1 MNRGEVI
8 GLLLETGAVEL
19 RTEPAEW
26 FTWTSGKRAPIYCDN
41 RLLIS
46 HPYARSRVAHAL
58 ADQVRSAY
66 PDAEVVAGTATA
78 AIPWAAW
85 VADVLQRPMVYV
97 RGEAKGHGQAKRVE
111 GRPLQGERV
120 VLVEDLVS
128 LGGSA
133 LSAVGALEDEGGK
146 VVGVQAIFSYGFPDA
161 LRDFKAASVRLQV
174 LTDYDTL
181 IESMDLDEPTARVLL
196 DWRAG

>member
-1 MNRGEVI
+1 MNRREVI
-8 GLLLETGAVEL
+8 GLLLETRAVEL
-19 RTEPAEW
+19 RTEPGDW

-41 RLLIS
+41 RVLIS
-46 HPYARSRVAHAL
+46 YPYARSRVASAL
-58 ADQVRSAY
+58 ADQVRSGF

-78 AIPWAAW
+78 AIPFAAW
-85 VADVLQRPMVYV
+85 VAERLQRPMVYV
-97 RGEAKGHGQAKRVE
+97 RGEVKGHGQAKRVE
-111 GRPLQGERV
+111 GKPLEGERV

-133 LSAVGALEDEGGK
+133 LSAVRALEQEGGK
-146 VVGVQAIFSYGFPDA
+146 VVGVQAIFSYGFSTA
-161 LRDFKAASVRLQV
+161 GRDFEAAGVRLQV

-181 IESMDLDEPTARVLL
+181 IDSMDLDEPTARVLL

>member
-66 PDAEVVAGTATA
+66 PNAEVVAGTATA

-85 VADVLQRPMVYV
+85 VADALQRPMVYV

-111 GRPLQGERV
+111 GKPLQGERV
-120 VLVEDLVS
+120 VLVEDLVA

-161 LRDFKAASVRLQV
+161 ARDFKAAGVRLQV

-196 DWRAG
+196 DWKAG